1 MPNWQYHNPVKI
13 HFGPGIVRNLLQI
26 VGSQRSI
33 LITTPGSTKR
43 GISDSLKKLLGGSL
57 VAIFDDVQKN
67 RAFRLACVGFLFNLG
82 PVV

>member
-13 HFGPGIVRNLLQI
+13 HFGPGIIRNLPHI

-57 VAIFDDVQKN
+57 VAILDGV
-67 RAFRLACVGFLFNLG
+67 
-82 PVV
+82 